1 MRRLIK
7 KAEQWISSE
16 DYTNGEK
23 YYPTDQDIKDTLQE
37 PFDKLIKPI
46 EKEIKEYLQKEI
58 RTIISSSARH
68 FIHKNRNIDND
79 SLYDFVLKHIN
90 FSKLF
95 SELKYNFEFEYDYFD
110 HIISYRQ
117 LEFEFTNYVK
127 KYFALYMRLLIEKYK
142 KEVILNIKE
151 QNEDKNYNTDPYI
164 RTPEQLDLL
173 IDNIGDYIQL
183 DQSFN
188 INYKCRDSA
197 FIFVKNKAYT
207 GKSHIDLMQDYLST
221 HGIDDPYYFNIENI
235 DKLKLP
241 YSYGHIYRGKAL
253 INWHKYCTVD
263 EVKNALLKEGK
274 YIVYDYNTKEQI
286 LHRLAK
292 KILYK

>member
-127 KYFALYMRLLIEKYK
+127 KYFALYK
-142 KEVILNIKE
+142 
-151 QNEDKNYNTDPYI
+151 
-164 RTPEQLDLL
+164 
-173 IDNIGDYIQL
+173 
-183 DQSFN
+183 
-188 INYKCRDSA
+188 
-197 FIFVKNKAYT
+197 
-207 GKSHIDLMQDYLST
+207 
-221 HGIDDPYYFNIENI
+221 
-235 DKLKLP
+235 
-241 YSYGHIYRGKAL
+241 
-253 INWHKYCTVD
+253 HK
-263 EVKNALLKEGK
+263 
-274 YIVYDYNTKEQI
+274 
-286 LHRLAK
+286 RAK
-292 KILYK
+292 